1 VALRA
6 LTRELKRNKKRLAI
20 FYGCAHMPNFENH
33 LANGFGMQRVEEQW
47 LVAWDMSTRDTQKGT
62 S

>member
-1 VALRA
+1 
-6 LTRELKRNKKRLAI
+6 
-20 FYGCAHMPNFENH
+20 MPNFENH